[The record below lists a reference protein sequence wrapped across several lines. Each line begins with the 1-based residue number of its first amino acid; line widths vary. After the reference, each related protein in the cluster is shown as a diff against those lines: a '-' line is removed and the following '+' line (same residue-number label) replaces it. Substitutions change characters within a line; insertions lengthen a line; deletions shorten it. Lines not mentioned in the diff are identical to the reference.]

1 MIVAKSSKMLRKNL
15 ENYTVLTEIIA
26 IKWVNTREALQIFMP
41 PWILLAIRDTSISQ
55 GKWLE
60 DYT

>member
-41 PWILLAIRDTSISQ
+41 LWILLAIRDTSISQ